1 MAIGRQTLAHLI
13 KPSRVATV
21 IQGTVG
27 AAIEAGEL
35 VTCQSD
41 GFWDPAIATGVVTN
55 VAVAVTAGAVGDV
68 IDIVTAGPIA
78 CLTGATKGAIVY
90 VSDTAGEPAESAGTK
105 SAVAGYV
112 VTLPNEQNDTQWL
125 MVQPQTVAFA

>member
-1 MAIGRQTLAHLI
+1 MAIGRQALAHLI

-27 AAIEAGEL
+27 AAIE
-35 VTCQSD
+35 
-41 GFWDPAIATGVVTN
+41 
-55 VAVAVTAGAVGDV
+55 
-68 IDIVTAGPIA
+68 
-78 CLTGATKGAIVY
+78 
-90 VSDTAGEPAESAGTK
+90 AGEPAESAGTK